1 MVGKRH
7 RIWTDIDKDKLGQ
20 GGRETELRILG
31 FGNEGIG
38 HLTPPFHLAPTFQ
51 VKIGKKNNYF
61 WGQPSLRFILHLI
74 KDDKL
79 YSEER
84 LAGSLCIIL
93 KNTELVKSNLTAPF
107 HIISSRRY

>member
-38 HLTPPFHLAPTFQ
+38 HLIPPFHLAPTFQ
-51 VKIGKKNNYF
+51 VKIGKKQLFLGATQSEIYF
-61 WGQPSLRFILHLI
+61 ASYQ
-74 KDDKL
+74 
-79 YSEER
+79 
-84 LAGSLCIIL
+84 
-93 KNTELVKSNLTAPF
+93 
-107 HIISSRRY
+107 RRQTMF

>member
-38 HLTPPFHLAPTFQ
+38 HLTPPFQHE
-51 VKIGKKNNYF
+51 NNYAVVF
-61 WGQPSLRFILHLI
+61 LFSTRAAGVCASGFINE
-74 KDDKL
+74 
-79 YSEER
+79 YS
-84 LAGSLCIIL
+84 
-93 KNTELVKSNLTAPF
+93 KTEK
-107 HIISSRRY
+107 HIRKTH

>member
-1 MVGKRH
+1 MVGRRH

-51 VKIGKKNNYF
+51 VKIGKKQLFLGATQSEIYF
-61 WGQPSLRFILHLI
+61 ASYQ
-74 KDDKL
+74 
-79 YSEER
+79 
-84 LAGSLCIIL
+84 
-93 KNTELVKSNLTAPF
+93 
-107 HIISSRRY
+107 RRQTIF